1 MAKAAAKKQA
11 KAQAAAKSTYQPLIA
26 AVVLWYAAIRLYYK
40 QGERIHYYALAG
52 CLLIYKITL
61 PMAIEASVAPEGSI
75 TGYFFDVMVLTLFT
89 QTLSTYTDKAWYILL
104 IVPAFGVFK
113 AGSAWFGK
121 LSQSASAS
129 AEPEAEAPAGGGKKE
144 RKPKRKTMKSR

>member
-40 QGERIHYYALAG
+40 QGERIHYYALVG

-121 LSQSASAS
+121 LSSSAAKS
-129 AEPEAEAPAGGGKKE
+129 AEPEDEAPAGGPKKE

>member
-26 AVVLWYAAIRLYYK
+26 AVVLWYCAVRLYYK
-40 QGERIHYYALAG
+40 QGERVHYYALGG
-52 CLLIYKITL
+52 CLLVYYFTL

-121 LSQSASAS
+121 LSSSAAKS
-129 AEPEAEAPAGGGKKE
+129 AEPEDEAPAGGPKKE

>member
-40 QGERIHYYALAG
+40 QGERIHYYALGG

-61 PMAIEASVAPEGSI
+61 PMAIEASVSPEGSI

-121 LSQSASAS
+121 LSSSAAKS
-129 AEPEAEAPAGGGKKE
+129 AEPEDQAPAAGPKKE

>member
-52 CLLIYKITL
+52 CLLIYK
-61 PMAIEASVAPEGSI
+61 
-75 TGYFFDVMVLTLFT
+75 
-89 QTLSTYTDKAWYILL
+89 LSL
-104 IVPAFGVFK
+104 IHI
-113 AGSAWFGK
+113 S
-121 LSQSASAS
+121 
-129 AEPEAEAPAGGGKKE
+129 EPTRPY
-144 RKPKRKTMKSR
+144 

>member
-40 QGERIHYYALAG
+40 QGERIHYYALTG

-121 LSQSASAS
+121 LSASASAS
-129 AEPEAEAPAGGGKKE
+129 AEPEDEAPAGPKKE

>member
-1 MAKAAAKKQA
+1 MAKAAAKKAA
-11 KAQAAAKSTYQPLIA
+11 KAQAAAKNTYQPIIA

-40 QGERIHYYALAG
+40 QGERVHYYALGG
-52 CLLIYKITL
+52 CLLVYYFTL

-129 AEPEAEAPAGGGKKE
+129 AEAPEDEAPAGPKKE

>member
-40 QGERIHYYALAG
+40 QGERVHYYALAG
-52 CLLIYKITL
+52 CLLIYYFTL

-121 LSQSASAS
+121 LSSSAAKS
-129 AEPEAEAPAGGGKKE
+129 AEPEDEAPAGGPKKE

>member
-1 MAKAAAKKQA
+1 MAKAAAKKAA
-11 KAQAAAKSTYQPLIA
+11 KAQAAAKNTYQPIIA

-40 QGERIHYYALAG
+40 QGERVHYYALGG
-52 CLLIYKITL
+52 CLLVYYFTL

-121 LSQSASAS
+121 LSSSAAASAT
-129 AEPEAEAPAGGGKKE
+129 PEDEAPAGGPKKE